1 MPAHNPVM
9 QDPAT
14 GDFVKY
20 AVPDAWGSSPLHD
33 LKLPSG
39 STIQVKRIDMPA
51 IVAADMVDEFDKL
64 SSLAEDNVVKPS
76 QGKRPADRQP
86 RKLTKAEREAAERKA
101 EREFLSSGN
110 METLLVL
117 MGRIIPQVVIQPK
130 VTDCYARVNGKW
142 ELIPYDERDTGLV
155 YPDSIPLGDQMA
167 ILAFVMEGMDAD
179 MDGLSNFRQQ
189 SEETV
194 GHMEPEPDTS
204 GTAVGTDGGAS

>member
-1 MPAHNPVM
+1 
-9 QDPAT
+9 
-14 GDFVKY
+14 
-20 AVPDAWGSSPLHD
+20 
-33 LKLPSG
+33 
-39 STIQVKRIDMPA
+39 
-51 IVAADMVDEFDKL
+51 
-64 SSLAEDNVVKPS
+64 VVKPS

-117 MGRIIPQVVIQPK
+117 MGRIIPQVVTQPK

>member
-130 VTDCYARVNGKW
+130 VSRLLCQGERQVGADPVRRARYG
-142 ELIPYDERDTGLV
+142 I
-155 YPDSIPLGDQMA
+155 
-167 ILAFVMEGMDAD
+167 
-179 MDGLSNFRQQ
+179 GLSRFDSARRPDGH
-189 SEETV
+189 SCVRHGGHGRRHGRTV
-194 GHMEPEPDTS
+194 ELSPAVRRNC
-204 GTAVGTDGGAS
+204 GTHGT